1 MKTMEGHLSLW
12 SNMFMLLAGS
22 WLAPAEASMSTKPQ
36 VVRAS
41 IPQKMMYKV
50 DSTSLEGLKESLA
63 QVNLHMRQ
71 NADRVKPEIRLALSG
86 EGIVWLKK
94 NGMDEELNT
103 IIEWFQDEDVQIGL
117 DQSWVHRLNIKAED
131 LSPGIVILNFQSST
145 PKED

>member
-12 SNMFMLLAGS
+12 SNMFVLLAGS
-22 WLAPAEASMSTKPQ
+22 WLTPAEASMSTKPH

-41 IPQKMMYKV
+41 IPQKLMYRV
-50 DSTSLEGLKESLA
+50 ESTTLEGLKESLA

-71 NADRVKPEIRLALSG
+71 NADRVRPEIRLALTG
-86 EGIVWLKK
+86 EGIVWFKK
-94 NGMDEELNT
+94 QGMDEELKT
-103 IIEWFQDEDVQIGL
+103 IVEWFQDEEVQIGV
-117 DQSWVHRLNIKAED
+117 DQSWVHRLNLKVED